1 VESAF
6 PHVKKRRSFLE
17 EDKMDISRA
26 LSYITDDEDWL
37 QKLLIGGLL
46 SLIPIVGQLWA
57 LGYVTR
63 VLKNI
68 IEGRESPLPEL
79 IEDFGDKL
87 VQGLLVSVMMIV
99 YFLPLILIGAVLGGT
114 IAAVASTA
122 DEDVVGIVS
131 AILGSCLG
139 FIMLVL
145 GVIAG
150 LLLPYGWSNYAV
162 SGQFGEAFKL
172 SDIFAMFRVNVGQT
186 LLTLLLLAVLG
197 AIAGSVGAAACGIGT
212 AFTTFYTQLV
222 TSFLYGKLYL
232 QARAKTQ

>member
-1 VESAF
+1 
-6 PHVKKRRSFLE
+6 
-17 EDKMDISRA
+17 MDLSRA
-26 LSYITDDEDWL
+26 LAYITDDEDWL

-46 SLIPIVGQLWA
+46 SLIPIVGQIWA

-68 IEGRESPLPEL
+68 IEGREGPLPDL

-122 DEDVVGIVS
+122 DEDVVGVVS
-131 AILGSCLG
+131 AVMGSCMGLAMLILGIL
-139 FIMLVL
+139 
-145 GVIAG
+145 AG
-150 LLLPYGWSNYAV
+150 LFLPYAWAKYAE
-162 SGQFGEAFKL
+162 SGQFGEAFRL
-172 SDIFAMFRVNVGQT
+172 SEIFQLFKANVGQT
-186 LLTLLLLAVLG
+186 LLVLLILAVLG
-197 AIAGSVGAAACGIGT
+197 TIASSVGSAACGIGV
-212 AFTTFYTQLV
+212 AFTTFYAQLV

-232 QARAKTQ
+232 QAQAKTQ